1 MAHAAIHRYNHRR
14 SAVNRTYIHHLADWP
29 QFFWDSNPVAEALL
43 PVRHRQGLLLGRM
56 SSLSPAAQQDASLAA
71 LTDDAVRTSA
81 IEGEAL
87 EPASVR
93 SSIARNLHL
102 NRAGLEAPSRGPDR
116 AKADAIVTVLLD
128 ATQRFAAPLTRER
141 LFGWHAALFP
151 TGFSGMRRIEAGQ
164 WRTDRDGPMQV
175 VSGRDGRERVHFE
188 APAAARVATEM
199 TRFLDWFERR
209 DTAVGGAHLDPVLR
223 AGVAHLWFLTIHPF
237 DDGNGRI
244 GRAIADMALA
254 RGDGSSLRFYSLSAA
269 IEANKDE
276 YWNEIERAQRASLD
290 ITRWLLWFIECLDQ
304 ALARAAETTEVVRT
318 RAAIW
323 ALAERERPL
332 HARQRLVLAR
342 LLGEQG
348 EFEGFLNSSKYAKLA
363 KCSTDTAL
371 RDITDLLARGV
382 LARNS
387 AGGRSASYR
396 VANDR

>member
-1 MAHAAIHRYNHRR
+1 
-14 SAVNRTYIHHLADWP
+14 VNRTYIHLLTDWS
-29 QFFWDSNPVAEALL
+29 QFFWDLNLVAAALV

-56 SSLSPAAQQDASLAA
+56 SSLAIGAQADASLGV
-71 LTDDAVRTSA
+71 LTDDAVQTSA
-81 IEGEAL
+81 IEGEVL
-87 EPASVR
+87 EPRSVR
-93 SSIARNLHL
+93 FSIARNLRL
-102 NRAGLEAPSRGPDR
+102 ERAGVEAPDR
-116 AKADAIVTVLLD
+116 RNKAECAKADAIVTVLLD
-128 ATQRFAAPLTRER
+128 ATQRFDAPLTSER

-175 VSGRDGRERVHFE
+175 VSGREGRERVHFE
-188 APAAARVATEM
+188 APAAARVSTEM

-254 RGDGSSLRFYSLSAA
+254 RGDGSPLRFYSMSAA
-269 IEANKDE
+269 IEANKDD

-290 ITRWLLWFIECLDQ
+290 ITRWLLWFIECLDR
-304 ALARAAETTEVVRT
+304 ALARAEETTTAVRA

-396 VANDR
+396 VTETGKA

>member
-1 MAHAAIHRYNHRR
+1 
-14 SAVNRTYIHHLADWP
+14 VNRTYIHLFPDWP
-29 QFFWDSNPVAEALL
+29 RFFWDLNSVAAALV

-56 SSLSPAAQQDASLAA
+56 SSLSLGAQTDASLAV
-71 LTDDAVRTSA
+71 LTDDAVQTSA

-87 EPASVR
+87 EPRSVR
-93 SSIARNLHL
+93 SSLARNLRL
-102 NRAGLEAPSRGPDR
+102 DRAGVDPPERGSERDR
-116 AKADAIVTVLLD
+116 AKVEAIVTVLLD
-128 ATQRFAAPLTRER
+128 ATQRFDAPLTSER

-151 TGFSGMRRIEAGQ
+151 TGFSGMRRIEVGQ

-175 VSGRDGRERVHFE
+175 VSGREGRERVHFE

-209 DTAVGGAHLDPVLR
+209 DTTVGGAHLDPVLR
-223 AGVAHLWFLTIHPF
+223 AAIAHLWFLTIHPF

-254 RGDGSSLRFYSLSAA
+254 RGDGSPLRFYSLSAA
-269 IEANKDE
+269 IEAHKDE

-290 ITRWLLWFIECLDQ
+290 ITRWLLWFIECLDR
-304 ALARAAETTEVVRT
+304 ALARAEETTAVVRA

-382 LARNS
+382 LVRNS
-387 AGGRSASYR
+387 AGGRSVSYR
-396 VANDR
+396 VVETGKA